1 MAREIGIGDG
11 SSGMNLYSDEAILD
25 PYPHYAAMRA
35 LGPLVY
41 LPLYDIYAIPRYAE
55 VKKALL
61 AHNDFVSGHG
71 VAGFTWPEM
80 FQVKNVLASDEP
92 DHSRL
97 RQVMG
102 APLAP
107 PALGPLTEQIE
118 SAAEGLIVRLIE
130 MGDFDGMADFASF
143 LPVSIVSSLV
153 GLPEQGRDRM
163 LDWAAASF
171 DMLGVGNDRG
181 KQAFEI
187 VGEMIN
193 YVMTECNPDTV
204 KPGGWAAQIWEAVQ
218 SGKLTPMEAGILH
231 IDILAPALDT
241 TIFATGHLLNQLATN
256 PDQWAKLKADPS
268 LIPAAIDEVVRLE
281 SPIRAFGRVVDVA
294 QDVGGLTLPAG
305 ARVLMMYASANRDD
319 RKWDAPENYNIERA
333 GLVGHLGFGHGRHVC
348 VGMHLAR
355 LEMRALFKAIVA
367 RVDRIEVG
375 EPVLRLN
382 NVLRGFASL
391 PARFVAKG

>member
-1 MAREIGIGDG
+1 
-11 SSGMNLYSDEAILD
+11 MNAVPSYEPDIYSDAAILD
-25 PYPHYAAMRA
+25 PYPHYAAMRD

-41 LPLYDIYAIPRYAE
+41 LPLYDVYAIPRYAE
-55 VKKALL
+55 LKKALL

-80 FQVKNVLASDEP
+80 FQVKNALASDEP

-107 PALGPLTEQIE
+107 SALGPLAEQIE
-118 SAAEGLIVRLIE
+118 SAADALIVRLT
-130 MGDFDGMADFASF
+130 
-143 LPVSIVSSLV
+143 VSIVSSLV
-153 GLPEQGRDRM
+153 GLPENGRDRM

-187 VGEMIN
+187 AGEMIN

-204 KPGGWAAQIWEAVQ
+204 KPGGWAAQIWSAVQ
-218 SGKLTPMEAGILH
+218 TGKLTPMEAGILH
-231 IDILAPALDT
+231 IDILAPSLDT

-256 PDQWAKLKADPS
+256 PDQWTKLKADPS

-281 SPIRAFGRVVDVA
+281 SPIRAFGRVVDEA
-294 QDVGGLTLPAG
+294 QEVGGLTLPAG
-305 ARVLMMYASANRDD
+305 ARVLMMYASANRDE
-319 RKWDAPENYNIERA
+319 RKWGAAESYNIERT

-355 LEMRALFKAIVA
+355 LEMRALLKAIVA

-375 EPVLRLN
+375 EPVLQLN
-382 NVLRGFASL
+382 NVLRGFARL
-391 PARFVAKG
+391 PARFVAN